1 MKLAKITIYQHD
13 LPVKGGGYRMANA
26 MVTTLDTT
34 LVRLETDCGLVGWGE
49 TCPVGPTYAPSH
61 AVGARAALIEMAP
74 QLIGARLDE
83 PLKLQRHMHA
93 ILNGHQYA
101 KAAIDIA
108 AYDALGKK
116 LNRSV
121 ASLLGGAMTDSV
133 PSYYASAV
141 GSADDIARVAKEKA
155 GEGYGRMQ
163 VKIGGR
169 PVEEDIAVVRKVWE
183 AVGGRMRL
191 AIDGNR
197 GLSTA
202 DALTLSRGCQTVPFV
217 LEQPCDL
224 LEEIASIRPM
234 LNHPIFIDEGA
245 TDIATVLR
253 IVGSGLADGFGMK
266 VTRIGGLQPM
276 AIFRD
281 ICEARHLPHT
291 ADDSWG
297 GDIIAAACTH
307 IGATVDPKRM
317 EGVWLAQPYIEGH
330 YDSSNG
336 IRIESGHIKL
346 PQGSGLG
353 VVPDEGVFKNEVAV
367 F

>member
-1 MKLAKITIYQHD
+1 MKLAKITIYRHD
-13 LPVKGGGYRMANA
+13 LPVKGGGYQMANA

-34 LVRLETDCGLVGWGE
+34 LVRLETDCGQVGWGE

-61 AVGARAALIEMAP
+61 AAGARAALIEMAP
-74 QLIGARLDE
+74 NLIGARLDE
-83 PLKLQRHMHA
+83 PLNLHRQMNSL
-93 ILNGHQYA
+93 LNGHRYA

-133 PSYYASAV
+133 PSYYASGV
-141 GSADDIARVAKEKA
+141 GTPEEIAAIATQKVA
-155 GEGYGRMQ
+155 EGYPRMQ

-169 PVEEDIAVVRKVWE
+169 PVEEDIAVIRKVWDV
-183 AVGGRMRL
+183 VGGRMRL
-191 AIDGNR
+191 AVDGNR

-202 DALTLSRGCQTVPFV
+202 DALTLSRSCQDVPFV
-217 LEQPCDL
+217 LEQPCDS
-224 LEEIASIRPM
+224 LEEIACIRPM
-234 LNHPIFIDEGA
+234 LNHPVFVDESA

-253 IVGSGLADGFGMK
+253 IVGTGLADGFGMK

-276 AIFRD
+276 SVFRD

-291 ADDSWG
+291 ADDAWG
-297 GDIIAAACTH
+297 GDIIAAACTQF
-307 IGATVDPKRM
+307 GATVDPKRM

-346 PQGSGLG
+346 PDGCGLG
-353 VVPDEGVFKNEVAV
+353 VVPDNGVFKNEVAV

>member
-1 MKLAKITIYQHD
+1 MKIKKISIFQHD
-13 LPVKGGGYRMANA
+13 LPVSNGPYRMANA
-26 MVTTLDTT
+26 SVTELDTT
-34 LVRLETDCGLVGWGE
+34 LVKIESECGVIGWGE

-61 AVGARAALIEMAP
+61 AAGARAALIEMAP
-74 QLIGARLDE
+74 NLIGATLDE
-83 PLKLQRHMHA
+83 PLNLHRRMNSL
-93 ILNGHQYA
+93 LNGHRYA

-133 PSYYASAV
+133 PSYYASGV
-141 GSADDIARVAKEKA
+141 GTPDEIAAIATQKA
-155 GEGYGRMQ
+155 AEGYPRMQ

-191 AIDGNR
+191 AVDGNR

-202 DALTLSRGCQTVPFV
+202 DALTLSRSCQEVPFV
-217 LEQPCDL
+217 LEQPCDS

-234 LNHPIFIDEGA
+234 LNHPVFVDEGA

-276 AIFRD
+276 SVFRD

-297 GDIIAAACTH
+297 GDIIAAACTQV
-307 IGATVDPKRM
+307 GATVDPKRM

-330 YDSSNG
+330 YDSFNR
-336 IRIESGHIKL
+336 IRIESGHIQL

-353 VVPDEGVFKNEVAV
+353 VVPDDGVFKNEVAV